1 MNTNQTLIDASIN
14 RLKKS
19 NSDNT
24 VFVSPEELGLRKMS
38 EIILEYAE
46 EFLKLTDT
54 RSEKEDVIELAIAA
68 WNIALADADKRFNL
82 MDHFIS
88 DVCGVEKNSDHWK
101 RMVSVL
107 IILINKK
114 LEEYPLDDRPILD
127 YEFVKLNSGGYHLN
141 IISGIEITE

>member
-68 WNIALADADKRFNL
+68 WNIALADAG
-82 MDHFIS
+82 MT
-88 DVCGVEKNSDHWK
+88 
-101 RMVSVL
+101 
-107 IILINKK
+107 
-114 LEEYPLDDRPILD
+114 
-127 YEFVKLNSGGYHLN
+127 LN
-141 IISGIEITE
+141 